1 LIRINAKNS
10 YHLNISDGSFL
21 IIFHNDLED
30 AKTVITTK
38 FLKNTVKINHLV
50 QIFLKKFVLFEH
62 VDLGEL
68 ENSEKLNNSMNKSL
82 IGKNVKSVPYP
93 VPNNSSKTKQ
103 QFQNPSNTNNSSN
116 KTVQS
121 QNKPNSNNPK
131 SVQNQSNTSSSSM
144 ANKNS
149 LPLPNKPITS
159 TPLNST
165 TNKVVTAPVSNN
177 NSSTKTF
184 QFKNP
189 NSSAITPKPTIS
201 VNSKPNVT
209 LNVTN
214 FANNIESE

>member
-1 LIRINAKNS
+1 M
-10 YHLNISDGSFL
+10 
-21 IIFHNDLED
+21 FHNDLED

-38 FLKNTVKINHLV
+38 FLKNPVKINHLV

-68 ENSEKLNNSMNKSL
+68 SNSEKSINSSMNKSV
-82 IGKNVKSVPYP
+82 IGKNVKAAPYP

-103 QFQNPSNTNNSSN
+103 HFQNPSNTSNSSN

-121 QNKPNSNNPK
+121 QNKPSNYNPK
-131 SVQNQSNTSSSSM
+131 PVQNQSNTSSSSM

-177 NSSTKTF
+177 NSNAKTF

-189 NSSAITPKPTIS
+189 NLSMITPKPTITVS
-201 VNSKPNVT
+201 SKPNVT